1 MSSASIAT
9 VVKMMESLPETVQDQ
24 VVEHLREY
32 IEDLR
37 DELQWH
43 ISFKKTQQ
51 QLVAAAKRAKQEI
64 ADGRAKPMDYNQL

>member
-37 DELQWH
+37 DELQWN

-64 ADGRAKPMDYNQL
+64 ADGRAKPMDYNRL